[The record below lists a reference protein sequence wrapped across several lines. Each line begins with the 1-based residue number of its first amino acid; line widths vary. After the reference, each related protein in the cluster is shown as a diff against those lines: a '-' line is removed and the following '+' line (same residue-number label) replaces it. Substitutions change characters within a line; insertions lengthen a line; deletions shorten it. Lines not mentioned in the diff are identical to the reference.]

1 MSVDLNKTAS
11 NGHDKMV
18 ISQEHQ
24 AKITKVR
31 GLIGPLSDKE
41 SVYCSDASISRYL
54 RSRNWNVKKAA
65 QMLKQS
71 LKWRKEYKP
80 EEIRWEEVAA
90 VAEKGMLYR
99 PNYCDKYGRPVIV
112 MRPCNKKST
121 PAQDMI
127 KYFVYCMEN
136 AIIYLSPHQE
146 QLAWLIDFQ
155 GAKMSDVSFKTSRE
169 TIHILQ
175 EYYPKHLGLAMLYKA
190 PRIFQPFFTML
201 RPFLETELYNK
212 VKFGYSDDLNT
223 KKMLEDLFDM
233 DKLESAFGGNVF
245 WHPLSQYCSDI
256 MFSMSQELK
265 KAASKGHEKMVTS
278 QEEQAKITEVRGL
291 IGPLS
296 DKESVYCSDASIS
309 RYLRSRNWNVKKAAQ
324 MLKQSLKWRKEYKP
338 EEIRWEEVA
347 EEAQTGMMY
356 KPNYHDKY
364 GRSVLVM
371 RPCVQ
376 KSSSTQGQ
384 IKYFVYSIEHA
395 ILNLPPHQEQ
405 MVWLVDFQ
413 GFKLSDISFKV
424 ARESAHILQ
433 EYYPKQLGLIILYNA
448 PMIFQPF
455 FSMVKPFLETET
467 VNKIKFGYSNNHNT
481 KKIMEDLFDKDN
493 LESAFGGNGDTGVDI
508 NKYAERMKE
517 DDNKKHSFWTQAKSI
532 SSVAQNAPSDS
543 IRDRKA
549 VALWNEK
556 LHT

>member
-1 MSVDLNKTAS
+1 
-11 NGHDKMV
+11 
-18 ISQEHQ
+18 
-24 AKITKVR
+24 
-31 GLIGPLSDKE
+31 
-41 SVYCSDASISRYL
+41 
-54 RSRNWNVKKAA
+54 
-65 QMLKQS
+65 
-71 LKWRKEYKP
+71 
-80 EEIRWEEVAA
+80 
-90 VAEKGMLYR
+90 
-99 PNYCDKYGRPVIV
+99 
-112 MRPCNKKST
+112 
-121 PAQDMI
+121 
-127 KYFVYCMEN
+127 
-136 AIIYLSPHQE
+136 
-146 QLAWLIDFQ
+146 
-155 GAKMSDVSFKTSRE
+155 
-169 TIHILQ
+169 
-175 EYYPKHLGLAMLYKA
+175 
-190 PRIFQPFFTML
+190 
-201 RPFLETELYNK
+201 
-212 VKFGYSDDLNT
+212 
-223 KKMLEDLFDM
+223 
-233 DKLESAFGGNVF
+233 
-245 WHPLSQYCSDI
+245 
-256 MFSMSQELK
+256 MSQELK

-543 IRDRKA
+543 IRLDA
-549 VALWNEK
+549 VSDASNTK
-556 LHT
+556 KIDCSRVPN